1 MAVTIPDTD
10 VARTV
15 DGLRHA
21 ARDERNWD
29 TTVGRDDPP
38 AVRKARAE
46 RIENWERIANEVEE
60 RYSA

>member
-10 VARTV
+10 VKRTI

-38 AVRKARAE
+38 NIRKIRAE
-46 RIENWERIANEVEE
+46 RIDNWERIAREIEQ
-60 RYSA
+60 RYES